1 MVILYSIKSGKIA
14 NGVWI
19 IYNICRVKPSLS
31 YLQMKGGSKIRA
43 TMDDFYTYVDIT
55 EVCYVILCRVNLNVL
70 KYLCCY
76 Y

>member
-1 MVILYSIKSGKIA
+1 MFILYSIKSGKIA

-19 IYNICRVKPSLS
+19 IYNICRVTPSLS
-31 YLQMKGGSKIRA
+31 YLQMKKESTIRA
-43 TMDDFYTYVDIT
+43 PIDDFYTYVDIT